1 MNSASFAWL
10 ISTFFICPTEGHMP
24 WIWGLE
30 RGRRG
35 VKGWND
41 AWSHLCEGG
50 KWGACVRA
58 CMRLHNARTGNV
70 YVCPL
75 VLFFFFSFF
84 RPCHGFVL
92 VRLLLNLHT
101 HVPAWWL
108 PSPWPLH
115 ATTAASV
122 HAHIMPRRI
131 LESLCLVSC
140 QVCLAFKTFF
150 AFCVFFLFCFFNWS
164 SNPNDVLLCNM
175 AERVVVF

>member
-1 MNSASFAWL
+1 
-10 ISTFFICPTEGHMP
+10 MP

-58 CMRLHNARTGNV
+58 RSGVCVCVRACVCIMRGQAMFMYAL
-70 YVCPL
+70 L
-75 VLFFFFSFF
+75 FFLFFFCFF

-92 VRLLLNLHT
+92 VRVLLNLHA

-131 LESLCLVSC
+131 LERLCLVSC

-150 AFCVFFLFCFFNWS
+150 AFYVFLCVFLIEVQIQMMCCFVIWRSEWLSFS
-164 SNPNDVLLCNM
+164 TCSDVHY
-175 AERVVVF
+175 V

>member
-1 MNSASFAWL
+1 MGCVCASTL
-10 ISTFFICPTEGHMP
+10 GC
-24 WIWGLE
+24 
-30 RGRRG
+30 
-35 VKGWND
+35 V
-41 AWSHLCEGG
+41 
-50 KWGACVRA
+50 CVRA

-75 VLFFFFSFF
+75 VFLFFFSFF

-92 VRLLLNLHT
+92 VRVLLNLHT

-115 ATTAASV
+115 ATTAGSV

-131 LESLCLVSC
+131 LERLYLVSC

-150 AFCVFFLFCFFNWS
+150 AFCVFFCFFLIEVQIQMMCCFVIWRS
-164 SNPNDVLLCNM
+164 EWLSFSTCSDVHY
-175 AERVVVF
+175 V